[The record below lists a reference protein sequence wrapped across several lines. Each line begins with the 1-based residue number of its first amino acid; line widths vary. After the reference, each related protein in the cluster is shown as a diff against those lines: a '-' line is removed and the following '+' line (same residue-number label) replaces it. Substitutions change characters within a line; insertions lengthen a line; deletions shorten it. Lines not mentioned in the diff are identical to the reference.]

1 MPEEKISARVA
12 ELSDKRETAILAY
25 RRAQLAVS
33 EAHKA
38 FVQQLI
44 KEGAISPTDLG
55 SIAMCW

>member
-44 KEGAISPTDLG
+44 KEGAVSPKDLG